1 MKRRNI
7 ENKTINFGIKVF
19 RNFSN
24 SKENYG
30 KKEVKKRRI
39 FKVDNI
45 SKVILKNAKIDFD
58 YDDELVD
65 KLFSIKDGSKDVSKK
80 SV

>member
-19 RNFSN
+19 RNFCN

-58 YDDELVD
+58 FDDELVD
-65 KLFSIKDGSKDVSKK
+65 KLFSIKDGYKDVSKK
-80 SV
+80 IV